1 MQPAPSQ
8 DRGPHVQY
16 PLHGNLHASIVS
28 AKFMRRHWGAPMDQ
42 PSKMENLQF
51 AQGMLR
57 ELRQKAEAD
66 GQKLLT
72 YLIDMAYLEASDRIR
87 AHWVGNHEPENRRA
101 KG

>member
-1 MQPAPSQ
+1 MIQTYRA
-8 DRGPHVQY
+8 D
-16 PLHGNLHASIVS
+16 I
-28 AKFMRRHWGAPMDQ
+28 WGAPMDQ

-51 AQGMLR
+51 AQGILR

-66 GQKLLT
+66 GEKLLT

-87 AHWVGNHEPENRRA
+87 AHWIGTHEHESRRA

>member
-1 MQPAPSQ
+1 MIERRCNRAQPGREGA
-8 DRGPHVQY
+8 DNIRT
-16 PLHGNLHASIVS
+16 SIVS
-28 AKFMRRHWGAPMDQ
+28 QTSTQTLGAPMDQ

-51 AQGMLR
+51 AQGILR

-66 GQKLLT
+66 GEKLLT

-87 AHWVGNHEPENRRA
+87 THWIGHENENRRA

>member
-1 MQPAPSQ
+1 MDQPS
-8 DRGPHVQY
+8 
-16 PLHGNLHASIVS
+16 
-28 AKFMRRHWGAPMDQ
+28 KDQ

-51 AQGMLR
+51 AQGILR

-66 GQKLLT
+66 GEKLLT

-87 AHWVGNHEPENRRA
+87 AHWIGSHEHESRRA

>member
-1 MQPAPSQ
+1 MQT
-8 DRGPHVQY
+8 
-16 PLHGNLHASIVS
+16 L
-28 AKFMRRHWGAPMDQ
+28 GAPMDR

-51 AQGMLR
+51 AQGILR

-66 GQKLLT
+66 GEKLLT

-87 AHWVGNHEPENRRA
+87 AHWVGSHENENRRA